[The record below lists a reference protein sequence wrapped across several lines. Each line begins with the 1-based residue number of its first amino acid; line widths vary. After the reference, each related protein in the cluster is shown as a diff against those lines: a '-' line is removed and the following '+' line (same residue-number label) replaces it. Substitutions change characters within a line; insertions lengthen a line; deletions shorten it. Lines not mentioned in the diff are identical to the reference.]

1 MRSHLAFR
9 IARHNAADRRSAGGH
24 YQSGNNHCR
33 HKEYSNH
40 IPCRLGQPRH
50 GRATGINR
58 CIRPH
63 RSHHIAIGYTRR
75 LDFRTNLARQ
85 LREIQT
91 QGGRL
96 QHMDPRHTR
105 YQAILRVP
113 AGVEI
118 KNMVFVFRDAAG
130 SDSQGKTINGGDGRG
145 GAPGRISLTVFPS
158 GGPPPARGPASRH
171 PAPQGP
177 PPSSALLLSSSSHR
191 QPHWV
196 PGWPLWAA
204 WPMYL
209 SHLTTRFTITAFILL
224 KIMSAKLFE
233 RLKN

>member
-9 IARHNAADRRSAGGH
+9 IARHIAADRRSAGGH

-96 QHMDPRHTR
+96 RHMDPRHTR
-105 YQAILRVP
+105 YQAILRS
-113 AGVEI
+113 ARRS
-118 KNMVFVFRDAAG
+118 RD
-130 SDSQGKTINGGDGRG
+130 
-145 GAPGRISLTVFPS
+145 
-158 GGPPPARGPASRH
+158 
-171 PAPQGP
+171 
-177 PPSSALLLSSSSHR
+177 
-191 QPHWV
+191 
-196 PGWPLWAA
+196 
-204 WPMYL
+204 
-209 SHLTTRFTITAFILL
+209 
-224 KIMSAKLFE
+224 
-233 RLKN
+233 